1 MKRREFI
8 AGLGAVAWPVRGR
21 AQAIPRIGLLRNT
34 RAADSIALMVSFRQG
49 LKEVGFIEGQ
59 NVAIE
64 YRWADGQIDRLP
76 ELAADLVRH
85 GVDTLVCCGNNET
98 RVGKAATTTIPIVFV
113 SGDDPIRLGHVTAL
127 NRPEGNVTGASF
139 FSGST
144 MASKRVELLHGL
156 VPQAKVIAFLVNPNS
171 GQGELELRATE
182 TAAPALGLELP
193 VYRAAREQDFES
205 VFSEMVHRHVGALV
219 VGGDVLF
226 LSRRTQLI
234 ALAARHAIPTS
245 YQLREYVTAG
255 GLMSYGASIAN
266 AYRQA
271 GGYAGQILRGAKPA
285 DLPVLLP
292 TRFDFVINL
301 KTTQALGLEIP
312 HKLLALADEVI
323 E

>member
-1 MKRREFI
+1 MRRREFI
-8 AGLGAVAWPVRGR
+8 AGLGWVALAPLVSH
-21 AQAIPRIGLLRNT
+21 AQAIPTIGLLRNT

-49 LKEVGFIEGQ
+49 LKEAGFIEGQ

-64 YRWADGQIDRLP
+64 YRWTDGQIDRLP
-76 ELAADLVRH
+76 ELAADLVRR
-85 GVDTLVCCGNNET
+85 GVGTLVCCGDNET

-127 NRPEGNVTGASF
+127 NRPEANVTGASF

-144 MASKRVELLHGL
+144 MKRVELLHEL
-156 VPQAKVIAFLVNPNS
+156 VPQAKTVAFLVNPNS
-171 GQGELELRATE
+171 AQGKLDLRATE

-193 VYRAAREQDFES
+193 VYRADREQDFES
-205 VFSEMVHRHVGALV
+205 VFTEMVHRHVGALV
-219 VGGDVLF
+219 VGGDALF
-226 LSRRTQLI
+226 LSRRVPLI
-234 ALAARHAIPTS
+234 ALAARHGIPTS

-255 GLMSYGASIAN
+255 GLMSYGSSIAN

-292 TRFDFVINL
+292 TRYDLVINL
-301 KTTQALGLEIP
+301 KTAQALGLEIP